1 MSPLPATAPT
11 GRGSARVRGV
21 DAQARPEPRG
31 LQHGPTRPRLRVVD
45 DSNLRR
51 AVRRKRVRFL
61 GAVAGLIVVGSLFG
75 LAAFHALLVQGQV
88 RVDTLTNE
96 VAEQQARYQQLRRQV
111 AQLESPQRVVDEAV
125 GRLGMVEPDRV
136 EYLTPPEGAVASEG
150 DVPDA
155 SESSPHG
162 ERPWASVKPFLGAGS

>member
-1 MSPLPATAPT
+1 M
-11 GRGSARVRGV
+11 
-21 DAQARPEPRG
+21 
-31 LQHGPTRPRLRVVD
+31 VD
-45 DSNLRR
+45 DSNLKR

-75 LAAFHALLVQGQV
+75 LAAFHAVLVQGQV
-88 RVDTLTNE
+88 RVDTLTSK

-111 AQLESPQRVVDEAV
+111 AELESPRRVVDEAV

-136 EYLTPPEGAVASEG
+136 EYLTPPQGAIPNDDAGPAAPEG
-150 DVPDA
+150 
-155 SESSPHG
+155 SSRG